1 MNKEQGLRLSAAA
14 IAVCMSL
21 PAMAEEQAL
30 RLGASEIIGSKQK
43 ALQLPGSGTV
53 LTQEDLDE
61 FKFTDINRILADVPG
76 VYVRSEE
83 GYGLRPNIGIRG
95 TTNERSQRITLMEDG
110 ILVAPAP
117 YAAPAAYYFPTVG
130 RIAGVEVLKGPAAI
144 ANGPYTIAGA
154 INLLSTPIPVKP
166 FGGRIVQEL
175 GEDSSFRTHANVG
188 GSSTHFGW
196 LVEGHKQATDGFSEI
211 DNASDQTGFDKED
224 MLVKLRLNS
233 DPSAE
238 IYHQVD
244 LKLQRATENSD
255 QTYVGLTDRDFKADS
270 NRRYGLTRQD
280 NMDNELESFT
290 LGYLL
295 DTGSFSLL
303 TQGYY
308 QDYTRNW
315 YKVDKIAGQ
324 SASKAFD
331 CANAG
336 VNCDGGLASQGN
348 AQAILEGSAA
358 AGVNVKANNRL
369 YNSQG
374 IQTRFNTDLAW
385 GTIQHGVEIGA
396 RYHEDE
402 EVRDQYV
409 DTYQQDVD
417 GSFIFTG
424 VRTPEAKRS
433 KTAKAYSLY
442 LTDEIG
448 LDRLTLTPGVR
459 LEDYRIGDNS
469 DEREVMFGLGGHYQ
483 LNANWALLAG
493 VHEGFTPTS
502 TAGTNAERALNS
514 EAGFRYLDDRLYA
527 EVIGFYSDYDNLL
540 GTCTASSGA
549 NCTVGDQFNG
559 GEVEIRGLESR
570 FEYQLLQTAA
580 FSLPVSLSYTW
591 TDSEFQTGFNNSF
604 FGVVEK
610 GDAVP
615 SIPEHQATVGFGYR
629 GAQGFTADLRTNW
642 VDGTCTEA
650 TCGQFEKVDSYYTVD
665 LATRYAFNEQTEVY
679 ANVINL
685 TDETDNIIARQ
696 PYGARGQ
703 APRTS
708 LVGISHS
715 F

>member
-1 MNKEQGLRLSAAA
+1 MNKQQGLFLSAVA
-14 IAVCMSL
+14 IAVCVAL
-21 PAMAEEQAL
+21 PAMAEEQAV
-30 RLGASEIIGSKQK
+30 RLDASEIIGSKQK

-53 LTQEDLDE
+53 ITQEDLDE
-61 FKFTDINRILADVPG
+61 FKYTDINRILAEVPG

-110 ILVAPAP
+110 ILIAPAP
-117 YAAPAAYYFPTVG
+117 YSAPAAYYFPTAG
-130 RIAGVEVLKGPAAI
+130 RIAGVEVLKGPSAI

-166 FGGRIVQEL
+166 LGGRIVQEL
-175 GEDSSFRTHANVG
+175 GEDSTYRTHANVG

-196 LVEGHKQATDGFSEI
+196 LVEGHKQATDGFSDI
-211 DNASDQTGFDKED
+211 DNASNATGFEKED
-224 MLVKLRLNS
+224 VLVKLRLNS
-233 DPSAE
+233 DPSDAV
-238 IYHQVD
+238 YHQFD
-244 LKLQRATENSD
+244 LKLQHATEDSD

-270 NRRYGLTRQD
+270 TRRYGLTRKD
-280 NMDNELESFT
+280 NMDNEMESFT

-315 YKVDKIAGQ
+315 YKVSNIEGQ
-324 SASKAFD
+324 SASRAFD
-331 CANAG
+331 CANSG
-336 VNCDGGLASQGN
+336 SNCGTLNNQNN
-348 AQAILEGSAA
+348 AQAILDGNIEAD
-358 AGVNVKANNRL
+358 VDVKGNNRL
-369 YNSQG
+369 YKSKG
-374 IQTRFNTDLAW
+374 IQARFNTDLAW
-385 GTIQHGVEIGA
+385 GNVQHGVEIGA

-409 DTYQQDVD
+409 DAYQQGAD
-417 GSFIFTG
+417 GSFTFTG

-459 LEDYRIGDNS
+459 LEDYRIGNNP
-469 DEREVMFGLGGHYQ
+469 DEREVLFGLGSHYQ
-483 LNANWALLAG
+483 VNANWALLAG

-502 TAGTNAERALNS
+502 TAGTDAEKALNY

-540 GTCTASSGA
+540 GTCTASTGA
-549 NCTVGDQFNG
+549 NCTVGNQFNG
-559 GEVEIRGLESR
+559 AEVEIRGIESR
-570 FEYQLLQTAA
+570 LEYQLVQTAA
-580 FSLPVSLSYTW
+580 YNLPVSLSYTW
-591 TDSEFQTGFNNSF
+591 TDSEFKTGFDNSF

-615 SIPEHQATVGFGYR
+615 SIPEHQATFTMGYR
-629 GAQGFTADLRTNW
+629 GAQGFAADLRTNW

-665 LATRYAFNEQTEVY
+665 LSTRYAFNEQTEVY

-685 TDETDNIIARQ
+685 TDETDDIIARQ

-703 APRTS
+703 APRTA
-708 LVGISHS
+708 LVGVSHS

>member
-1 MNKEQGLRLSAAA
+1 MNKHQGLRLSAVA
-14 IAVCMSL
+14 IAVCVAL
-21 PAMAEEQAL
+21 PISAEEQAV
-30 RLGASEIIGSKQK
+30 RLNASEIIGSKQK

-53 LTQEDLDE
+53 LNQEDLEE
-61 FKFTDINRILADVPG
+61 FRFTDINRILAEVPG

-117 YAAPAAYYFPTVG
+117 YSAPAAYYFPTAG
-130 RIAGVEVLKGPAAI
+130 RLAGIEVLKGPAAI
-144 ANGPYTIAGA
+144 ANGPYTIAGS
-154 INLLSTPIPVKP
+154 INMLSTPIPVEP
-166 FGGRIVQEL
+166 VAGRIVQEL
-175 GEDSSFRTHANVG
+175 GEDSTFRTHAHVG

-211 DNASDQTGFDKED
+211 DSAANDTGFDKED
-224 MLVKLRLNS
+224 VLVKLRLNS
-233 DPSAE
+233 DPSDAV
-238 IYHQVD
+238 YHQFD
-244 LKLQRATENSD
+244 LKLQHATEDSD

-270 NRRYGLTRQD
+270 IRRYGLTRQD
-280 NMDNELESFT
+280 NMDNEMESFT

-295 DTGSFSLL
+295 DTGTFSLL
-303 TQGYY
+303 TQAYY
-308 QDYTRNW
+308 QDYKRNW
-315 YKVDKIAGQ
+315 YKVSNIEGQ
-324 SASKAFD
+324 SASRAFD
-331 CANAG
+331 CANSG
-336 VNCDGGLASQGN
+336 SNCGALANQAN
-348 AQAILEGSAA
+348 AQAILDGTAA
-358 AGVNVKANNRL
+358 ADVDVKANNRL
-369 YNSQG
+369 YKSKG
-374 IQTRFNTDLAW
+374 IQTRFNTDLDW
-385 GTIQHGVEIGA
+385 GSVQHGIEIGA

-402 EVRDQYV
+402 EVRDQFV
-409 DTYQQDVD
+409 DGYLQGAD
-417 GSFIFTG
+417 GSFTFTG

-459 LEDYRIGDNS
+459 LEDYRIGGNP
-469 DEREVMFGLGGHYQ
+469 DEREVLLGLGAHYQ

-493 VHEGFTPTS
+493 VHQGFTPTS
-502 TAGTNAERALNS
+502 TAGTDAEEALNF
-514 EAGFRYLDDRLYA
+514 EGGFRYLDERLYA

-540 GTCTASSGA
+540 GTCTASTGA

-559 GEVEIRGLESR
+559 GAVEIRGLESR
-570 FEYQLLQTAA
+570 VEYQLVQAA
-580 FSLPVSLSYTW
+580 NYSLPVSLSYTW
-591 TDSEFQTGFNNSF
+591 TDSEFKTGFDNSF

-615 SIPEHQATVGFGYR
+615 TIPEHQATFTVGYR
-629 GAQGFTADLRTNW
+629 GAQGFAADLRTNW

-650 TCGQFEKVDSYYTVD
+650 TCGQFEQVDSYYTVD
-665 LATRYAFNEQTEVY
+665 LSTRYAFNDQTEVY

-685 TDETDNIIARQ
+685 ADDTDDIVARQ

-703 APRTS
+703 APRTA